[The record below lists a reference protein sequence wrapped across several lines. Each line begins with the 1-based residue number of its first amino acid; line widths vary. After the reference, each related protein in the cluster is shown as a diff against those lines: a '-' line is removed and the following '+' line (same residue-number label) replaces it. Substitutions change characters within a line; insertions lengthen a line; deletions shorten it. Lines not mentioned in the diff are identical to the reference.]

1 MLQLIALVV
10 LLLLLFAY
18 SLIQWRSYR
27 VARVGRGPPWDFDP
41 AYTYIDGLEKEK
53 NGPTTL

>member
-10 LLLLLFAY
+10 LLLLLFTN

-27 VARVGRGPPWDFDP
+27 VARVGRGPPWDFYP
-41 AYTYIDGLEKEK
+41 AYTYIDGPEKE
-53 NGPTTL
+53 NNDPTTL